1 LLTSIVDPVLILVSR
16 LVVFVT
22 LPLLSPA
29 IEGNKIKS
37 VLQAKLG
44 ITEIIG
50 ARRRNGISTDSLSI
64 MCFDSLDQKIII
76 FFSYDKVV
84 NCSWSKNKSRRNL
97 TMLMT
102 DSKGGKRKGEWDDF
116 ERWKLSLEG
125 SQYGVSVFVKEKV
138 DDICLLY
145 TKWSA
150 LLSKMP

>member
-1 LLTSIVDPVLILVSR
+1 MVDTLRLLFLLTSIVDPVLILVSR

-84 NCSWSKNKSRRNL
+84 NCS
-97 TMLMT
+97 
-102 DSKGGKRKGEWDDF
+102 
-116 ERWKLSLEG
+116 
-125 SQYGVSVFVKEKV
+125 
-138 DDICLLY
+138 
-145 TKWSA
+145 
-150 LLSKMP
+150 

>member
-1 LLTSIVDPVLILVSR
+1 VVDTLRLLFLLTSIVDPVLILVSR

-84 NCSWSKNKSRRNL
+84 NCS
-97 TMLMT
+97 
-102 DSKGGKRKGEWDDF
+102 
-116 ERWKLSLEG
+116 
-125 SQYGVSVFVKEKV
+125 
-138 DDICLLY
+138 
-145 TKWSA
+145 
-150 LLSKMP
+150 